1 MTTLMNNKFKLIAI
15 DIDGTLRTD
24 SNSDN
29 SNTKS
34 ILNKCRQLGAK
45 VVVAT
50 GRSYMSALTYL
61 DEVHAVGLYGDKGR
75 GIANKY
81 GVSNEIDIINGTL
94 AKAFGQIGGYIAGN
108 KELIDFIRSF
118 TPGFIFTTSIMP
130 SVAAASKKSIEIAEQ
145 SDFLRKDIHKKAKR
159 TQSNNLHY

>member
-61 DEVHAVGLYGDKGR
+61 DDF
-75 GIANKY
+75 
-81 GVSNEIDIINGTL
+81 IDI
-94 AKAFGQIGGYIAGN
+94 
-108 KELIDFIRSF
+108 
-118 TPGFIFTTSIMP
+118 
-130 SVAAASKKSIEIAEQ
+130 
-145 SDFLRKDIHKKAKR
+145 DFLISFQGALITEKLSDTTLWSRHISYENIKNSILELR
-159 TQSNNLHY
+159 NYNFV

>member
-24 SNSDN
+24 SNSGN

-50 GRSYMSALTYL
+50 G
-61 DEVHAVGLYGDKGR
+61 
-75 GIANKY
+75 
-81 GVSNEIDIINGTL
+81 
-94 AKAFGQIGGYIAGN
+94 
-108 KELIDFIRSF
+108 
-118 TPGFIFTTSIMP
+118 
-130 SVAAASKKSIEIAEQ
+130 
-145 SDFLRKDIHKKAKR
+145 
-159 TQSNNLHY
+159 